1 METKSQPLLL
11 SNDTQ
16 IIVGVF
22 LMEWTLTDFAIDG
35 ELLSAFQGAC

>member
-35 ELLSAFQGAC
+35 ELLPAFQGAC